1 MAKIMVVDDAGIV
14 RSMIK
19 KFLTSGGHEIVCE
32 ASNGFEAIE
41 KYKEFKPELVTMD
54 MSMPE
59 MGGIPAVEKIKQF
72 DPNAKIIMISAI
84 NQKELIIKALQAGV
98 INYIIKPFDEEKLNS
113 TIKETLDKLNK

>member
-1 MAKIMVVDDAGIV
+1 MAKVMVVDDAGIV

-19 KFLTSGGHEIVCE
+19 KFLISGGHEIVCE

-59 MGGIPAVEKIKQF
+59 MGGITAVERIKKF
-72 DPNAKIIMISAI
+72 DPRAKIIMVSAI
-84 NQKELIIKALQAGV
+84 NQKELIVKALQAGV
-98 INYIIKPFDEEKLNS
+98 INYIIKPFDEEKLNGI
-113 TIKETLDKLNK
+113 IKETLEKIS